1 MTAGEGLRQDAGGDG
16 GRGTERKKKSH
27 LCSSCF
33 PVMHPAAGEGGAD
46 VCVRQR
52 GKRVNEEVG
61 NNRPGEEGRRWTGVR
76 RQRKARWRK
85 KIDPFRMKEANICAP
100 PGVQVF

>member
-1 MTAGEGLRQDAGGDG
+1 ME
-16 GRGTERKKKSH
+16 TEAEVEREKKNVI
-27 LCSSCF
+27 C
-33 PVMHPAAGEGGAD
+33 VPAASLSCILQRGRGGAD

-76 RQRKARWRK
+76 RQRKARWGE
-85 KIDPFRMKEANICAP
+85 KIDPFRMKEANICVP